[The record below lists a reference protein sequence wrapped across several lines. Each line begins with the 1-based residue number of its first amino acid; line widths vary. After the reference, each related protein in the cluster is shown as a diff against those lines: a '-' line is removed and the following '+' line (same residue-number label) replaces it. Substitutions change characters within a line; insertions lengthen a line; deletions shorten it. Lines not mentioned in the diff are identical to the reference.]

1 MVCIDEYNMC
11 LLQSV
16 VGATPG
22 DNQPV
27 LARLVTGAA
36 ASQQQAPTPAP
47 HAAQLITL
55 PGGQRAVVSAPP
67 PKPTGAIGANIQ
79 GTCSTAYTCTC
90 ISIMLVRTGLLGVK
104 LYMGV
109 RR

>member
-11 LLQSV
+11 LLQSA
-16 VGATPG
+16 VGAAPG

-36 ASQQQAPTPAP
+36 AASQQQVPTAAP

-79 GTCSTAYTCTC
+79 GTYGTLHHT
-90 ISIMLVRTGLLGVK
+90 
-104 LYMGV
+104 
-109 RR
+109 